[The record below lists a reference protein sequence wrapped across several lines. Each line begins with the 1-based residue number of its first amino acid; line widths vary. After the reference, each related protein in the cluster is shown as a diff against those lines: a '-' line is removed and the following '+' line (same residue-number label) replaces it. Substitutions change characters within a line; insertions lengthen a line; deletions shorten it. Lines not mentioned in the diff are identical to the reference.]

1 LNGAA
6 LAKSQQSIEIPFF
19 GALNKMKRLYG
30 LATALVLGLGLAQPS
45 WAIIIT
51 EGPDT
56 GADVGSV
63 DTLLDTAQLK
73 NSGGAELSWLQG
85 LLPGATILPQEQ
97 NVTYYDTNQANVF
110 AFLLDPAA
118 DYFMIKNAT
127 WHALFENNASD
138 SWAVFNT
145 SLLPSGMNLGDDRFT
160 ISHVRAINPTTTTVP
175 EPSSLALLGLSML
188 GLAVAR
194 RRNRA

>member
-1 LNGAA
+1 
-6 LAKSQQSIEIPFF
+6 
-19 GALNKMKRLYG
+19 MKRLYG
-30 LATALVLGLGLAQPS
+30 LTAALVLGLGLAQPS

-56 GADVGSV
+56 GTDVGGV
-63 DTLLDTAQLK
+63 DTLIDTAELT
-73 NSGGAELSWLQG
+73 NSGGAELAWLQG

-97 NVTYYDTNQANVF
+97 DVAYFDTNQANVY

-138 SWAVFNT
+138 SWAVFNS
-145 SLLPSGMNLGDDRFT
+145 SLLPAGMNLGGDRFT
-160 ISHVRAINPTTTTVP
+160 ISHVRAINPTTTVP

-188 GLAVAR
+188 GLAIAR
-194 RRNRA
+194 RRNRS

>member
-1 LNGAA
+1 
-6 LAKSQQSIEIPFF
+6 
-19 GALNKMKRLYG
+19 MKRLYG
-30 LATALVLGLGLAQPS
+30 LATALVLVLGLGLAQPS

-63 DTLLDTAQLK
+63 DTLIDTAQLK

-138 SWAVFNT
+138 LWAVFNT
-145 SLLPSGMNLGDDRFT
+145 SLLPSGMNLGDDPFT
-160 ISHVRAINPTTTTVP
+160 ISHVRAINPTSTTVP